1 MVTFNEIYSK
11 DLKILKIVKLSI
23 KNPND
28 LKELQ

>member
-1 MVTFNEIYSK
+1 MVTFNEIYFK
-11 DLKILKIVKLSI
+11 KLKFLKIVKLSI